1 MSYER
6 VLVAKTC
13 CCQHKMGNLRKSDW
27 RHFHNRPEAAKL
39 AVVCQM
45 GQIVKDGKRMKRL
58 SVSVRVD
65 EELSGW

>member
-1 MSYER
+1 
-6 VLVAKTC
+6 
-13 CCQHKMGNLRKSDW
+13 MGNLRKSDW